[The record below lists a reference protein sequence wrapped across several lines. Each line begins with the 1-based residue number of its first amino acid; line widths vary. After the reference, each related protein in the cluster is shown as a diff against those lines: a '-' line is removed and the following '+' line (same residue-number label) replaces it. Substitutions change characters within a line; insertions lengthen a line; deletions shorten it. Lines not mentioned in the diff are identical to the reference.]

1 MTSVDSGVDTGNDS
15 NDSYATF
22 DSQSTT
28 REVGPVKLPTCV
40 YPAPTTAKEVTEQ
53 GSGCVDMKRHR
64 CDENSQFCRPLHQ
77 ASPPLEVDPPAG
89 LTFHNLGPSTLET
102 GRGYEILE
110 SVTQRELQRK
120 DRVSH
125 LRIHRLESFI
135 TSARKR
141 AAARRLRRAVS
152 TNDVE
157 RVAALLADGADP
169 NCVDGQQRSVL
180 HLAACRGYCDIVR
193 LLLERGA
200 NPNIK
205 DPLGNTPLHLAACTN
220 NIAVVTLLLKAGTH
234 VDSTDHFG
242 RSPLQLAQSKLR
254 FLQRRLA
261 DTKDSQQVKDE
272 AKQVVEMMLTYLDRC
287 GQNPENE
294 LLRAFSSQ
302 LTLSHT
308 QEEVE
313 TGVQDLLS
321 SLESLS
327 LEKSVSNQKVCTNK
341 Q

>member
-22 DSQSTT
+22 ESQSTT
-28 REVGPVKLPTCV
+28 REVGPVKWPKCVV
-40 YPAPTTAKEVTEQ
+40 YPATARDLRERPNF
-53 GSGCVDMKRHR
+53 CVDIKQCRY
-64 CDENSQFCRPLHQ
+64 DENSQFCQPLHK
-77 ASPPLEVDPPAG
+77 ASTPLEVDPPAG
-89 LTFHNLGPSTLET
+89 LSFHNLGPSTLET
-102 GRGYEILE
+102 GSGYEILE
-110 SVTQRELQRK
+110 SMAQRELQQK
-120 DRVSH
+120 DRVSR
-125 LRIHRLESFI
+125 LRMCGLNSFI
-135 TSARKR
+135 ISARNI
-141 AAARRLRRAVS
+141 AAARRLCRAVS

-157 RVAALLADGADP
+157 RVAALLANGANP
-169 NCVDGQQRSVL
+169 NCTDCQQRSVL

-200 NPNIK
+200 DPNIK

-220 NIAVVTLLLKAGTH
+220 NVAVVTLLLKAGTH

-254 FLQRRLA
+254 FLQKRLA

-313 TGVQDLLS
+313 TGVQDLLA
-321 SLESLS
+321 SLEGLS
-327 LEKSVSNQKVCTNK
+327 LEKSVSNQKYSSNK
-341 Q
+341 